1 MKKLSELILSEINS
15 ISDDISFKEIDIQ
28 KTNENIEGDIIWKTK
43 TKKK

>member
-28 KTNENIEGDIIWKTK
+28 KTNENIEGDITILLSRV
-43 TKKK
+43 